1 MLQFKLTGI
10 KLNAQFIVYCQY
22 MSVFLSI
29 KCLSFKTIPGV
40 KQDPNA
46 QRANGS

>member
-1 MLQFKLTGI
+1 MYKTLNVIFLFKNT
-10 KLNAQFIVYCQY
+10 IVYCQY

-29 KCLSFKTIPGV
+29 KCLESN
-40 KQDPNA
+40 QDPNA